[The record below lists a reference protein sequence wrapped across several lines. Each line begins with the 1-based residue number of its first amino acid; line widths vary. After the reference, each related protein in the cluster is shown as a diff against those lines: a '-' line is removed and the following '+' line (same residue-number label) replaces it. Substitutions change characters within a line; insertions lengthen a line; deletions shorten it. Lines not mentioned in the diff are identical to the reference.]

1 MWKGT
6 SQLLLVA
13 ACLAATGCT
22 PQKPPSTSRPSP
34 VAPSASVAA
43 PPASLV
49 SQPLGTEDGLAS
61 DPTLHDPSR
70 RMDDEAESAEEAT
83 SSATGLLLSV
93 REAGPSLPWTVTI
106 ENRGGDPVE
115 LVADSRLL
123 AFSVRAPGMRKRTR
137 CALPNSSQPEGRD
150 PATVVVLQPGQSVSE
165 DFDPRF
171 FCFEE
176 GGQRLLVP
184 GALITPYFGWE
195 WREPTRSFIR
205 GRLVTQEVQQLPP
218 FVAESLPA
226 IPGASDETEPKVSD
240 KQLVGQTFALAS
252 DYESWSRARR
262 KLAPAGDAPQ
272 VFELELTQGSDAE
285 AERNATV
292 TMQLTNRSATEQR
305 LFFRREL
312 VSFVV
317 IGPTGDTQICNP
329 VPEERA
335 PDRQAFMKLAV
346 GEHRSYT
353 TRLTELCPRGSFGAP
368 GLYRVHA
375 RFVANADGRDQGLL
389 AFTGTVTSRGAA
401 VLRIRTGET
410 RLVAVRPMER
420 ENADRDAP

>member
-13 ACLAATGCT
+13 ACSAATGCT
-22 PQKPPSTSRPSP
+22 PQKPPSTSQPYP
-34 VAPSASVAA
+34 VAPSASVAS
-43 PPASLV
+43 PPAALA
-49 SQPLGTEDGLAS
+49 SQPLDAEDGLAS
-61 DPTLHDPSR
+61 DPSLHDPSR
-70 RMDDEAESAEEAT
+70 RLDDVAESTEEVT
-83 SSATGLLLSV
+83 SSATGLQLSV
-93 REAGPSLPWTVTI
+93 LEAGPSLPWTVTI
-106 ENRGGDPVE
+106 ENRGEHPVE

-137 CALPNSSQPEGRD
+137 CALPESSRPKGRD
-150 PATVVVLQPGQSVSE
+150 PATVVLLRPGESVSE

-184 GALITPYFGWE
+184 GALITPYFGWA
-195 WREPTRSFIR
+195 WREPKRSWI
-205 GRLVTQEVQQLPP
+205 GGQLVTQEVQQSAP
-218 FVAESLPA
+218 FVAETLPA
-226 IPGASDETEPKVSD
+226 IPSASAEPVPQLSD
-240 KQLVGQTFALAS
+240 KQLVGRTFALAS

-262 KLAPAGDAPQ
+262 KLASPSDAPEL
-272 VFELELTQGSDAE
+272 FELELTQGSDAE

-292 TMQLTNRSATEQR
+292 TMRLTNRSAGEQW

-317 IGPTGDTQICNP
+317 IGPTGDTQLCNP

-335 PDRQAFMKLAV
+335 PDRQAFMKLAA

-375 RFVANADGRDQGLL
+375 RFAANADGSEQGLV
-389 AFTGTVTSRGAA
+389 AFTGTVTSRSAA
-401 VLRIRTGET
+401 ILRIRTGET
-410 RLVAVRPMER
+410 RLVAVRPMGR
-420 ENADRDAP
+420 EHPAKDAP